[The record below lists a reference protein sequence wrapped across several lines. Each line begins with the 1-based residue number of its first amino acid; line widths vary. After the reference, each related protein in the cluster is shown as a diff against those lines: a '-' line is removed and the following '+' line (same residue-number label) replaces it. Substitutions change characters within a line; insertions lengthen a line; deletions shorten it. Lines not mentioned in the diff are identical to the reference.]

1 MATYYI
7 LCATNFIYKTNIQYH
22 MRIKILHTI
31 VVLAILTLMVLT
43 SCNIT
48 GNAIKDG
55 TPEFDAALNAKIDEC
70 NQKGR
75 SLAGSECFQDAAF
88 EFNRPALCNLAGTYK
103 NHCYTF
109 VASKTS
115 RKKQGICFE
124 QRKHINKRYDY
135 YI

>member
-1 MATYYI
+1 
-7 LCATNFIYKTNIQYH
+7 

-31 VVLAILTLMVLT
+31 VVLAILTLLVLT

-109 VASKTS
+109 VASKTKNPELCQLAGKMENICLHS
-115 RKKQGICFE
+115 TGIE
-124 QRKHINKRYDY
+124 TSDEKE
-135 YI
+135 